1 MVKFDL
7 LSSYVMFFLRNPLL
21 VQSTMRVWDVLFNEG
36 VNILFRVALAF
47 FMIKEEDLLRSTH
60 VGEAIKVLQEV
71 GHNTY
76 DPEEFLKVA
85 FEQVGSISTQTI
97 TKQRKKEQPAVQAEL
112 ERQFHRLQS
121 IKEAAF
127 LSSRK

>member
-1 MVKFDL
+1 LAYKNAIANV
-7 LSSYVMFFLRNPLL
+7 FL
-21 VQSTMRVWDVLFNEG
+21 Q
-36 VNILFRVALAF
+36 
-47 FMIKEEDLLRSTH
+47 
-60 VGEAIKVLQEV
+60 
-71 GHNTY
+71 
-76 DPEEFLKVA
+76 VA